1 MTALHCLACDDLTAL
16 AEGGGEARCVCGRS
30 AAELADGQV
39 VVRGPCHIVWID
51 PTQAVVTVAD
61 SAQWPAG
68 APEVIRK
75 VVPPLL

>member
-39 VVRGPCHIVWID
+39 VVRGPCRVVWID
-51 PTQAVVTVAD
+51 SAAVATVAG
-61 SAQWPAG
+61 SSQWPAG